1 MNSLKFM
8 NYTKTY
14 WENWKKESLNGK
26 YGTAWFDGLNI
37 PSAAGG
43 ELVSVPLTP
52 LAGRLEFLQR

>member
-1 MNSLKFM
+1 M